1 MGREKNTR
9 QSLNGRKTPA
19 SESARKQEI
28 AQVFKTLEL
37 IDDTTEANWGDWRPR
52 RRFEEFS
59 AFRTRGV
66 TFKRV
71 PGGN

>member
-1 MGREKNTR
+1 MGREKNTQR
-9 QSLNGRKTPA
+9 PNGRKTPA
-19 SESARKQEI
+19 SESARKKEI
-28 AQVFKTLEL
+28 TRVFKTLEL
-37 IDDTTEANWGDWRPR
+37 IDDTTKVHWGDWRPR

-59 AFRTRGV
+59 AFRTKGV